1 MGAVLS
7 ISAVHSSELSSSMS
21 GVVASTSAPAEMSR
35 STDTGETSAFT
46 EFFYLPHGGDVT

>member
-1 MGAVLS
+1 MDAVLS

-21 GVVASTSAPAEMSR
+21 GVVASMSAPAEMSR